1 MLKVLDESFYL
12 FGKYLDYEEK
22 YVVAQSK
29 VDALSAENEVLKTK
43 VTSLSDEVN

>member
-1 MLKVLDESFYL
+1 MLKVLGESFYL

-29 VDALSAENEVLKTK
+29 VDALFAKNEVLKTK
-43 VTSLSDEVN
+43 VTSLFDKVN